1 MDRKPI
7 VLSRAC
13 IQDTLLMKRLCP
25 EKMVGLALSLYNL
38 NVQTLRRGQ
47 LAPHVEKKMLPN
59 RYLEKQRLK
68 RVAPD
73 IVITV
78 RGGLVQE
85 VRSTNPFTTVYIAD
99 YDLDSPDENA
109 ATEDAE
115 ERGNWSTVPHRR
127 PGRLP
132 HRHQPPARQ
141 GHVPADHDER
151 EGAPYPAV

>member
-25 EKMVGLALSLYNL
+25 KKMVGLALSLYNL

-78 RGGLVQE
+78 RGGMVQE

-99 YDLDSPDENA
+99 YDLDSPEENA

-115 ERGNWSTVPHRR
+115 ERGMWPDMSV
-127 PGRLP
+127 
-132 HRHQPPARQ
+132 
-141 GHVPADHDER
+141 V
-151 EGAPYPAV
+151 Y

>member
-85 VRSTNPFTTVYIAD
+85 VRSTNPFTTVHIAD
-99 YDLDSPDENA
+99 YDLDDPDGIA
-109 ATEDAE
+109 VTEEAE
-115 ERGNWSTVPHRR
+115 ERGTRSDM
-127 PGRLP
+127 
-132 HRHQPPARQ
+132 
-141 GHVPADHDER
+141 HVV
-151 EGAPYPAV
+151 Y

>member
-1 MDRKPI
+1 MNKEI
-7 VLSRAC
+7 TLSRNC

-47 LAPHVEKKMLPN
+47 LAPHVETKMLPSRFLN
-59 RYLEKQRLK
+59 MQAQK
-68 RVAPD
+68 RTAPD

-85 VRSTNPFTTVYIAD
+85 VRSTNPYTTVYIAD

-115 ERGNWSTVPHRR
+115 ERGNWPDMHIV
-127 PGRLP
+127 
-132 HRHQPPARQ
+132 
-141 GHVPADHDER
+141 
-151 EGAPYPAV
+151 Y

>member
-99 YDLDSPDENA
+99 YDLDSPEENA

-115 ERGNWSTVPHRR
+115 ERGMWPDMSV
-127 PGRLP
+127 
-132 HRHQPPARQ
+132 
-141 GHVPADHDER
+141 V
-151 EGAPYPAV
+151 Y

>member
-1 MDRKPI
+1 MIKKEMI
-7 VLSRAC
+7 LSRNC
-13 IQDTLLMKRLCP
+13 IRDTLLMKRLCP

-47 LAPHVEKKMLPN
+47 LAPHVETKMLPG

-68 RVAPD
+68 RVVPD

-85 VRSTNPFTTVYIAD
+85 VRSSNPYTTVYIAD
-99 YDLDSPDENA
+99 YDLDSPEENA

-115 ERGNWSTVPHRR
+115 ERGNWPDM
-127 PGRLP
+127 
-132 HRHQPPARQ
+132 
-141 GHVPADHDER
+141 HVV
-151 EGAPYPAV
+151 Y

>member
-1 MDRKPI
+1 MIKKEI
-7 VLSRAC
+7 TLSRNC
-13 IQDTLLMKRLCP
+13 IWDTLLMKRLCP

-47 LAPHVEKKMLPN
+47 LAPHVETKMLSG

-68 RVAPD
+68 RAAPD

-85 VRSTNPFTTVYIAD
+85 VRSSNPYTTVYIAD
-99 YDLDSPDENA
+99 YDLDSPEENA

-115 ERGNWSTVPHRR
+115 ERGNWPDMHIV
-127 PGRLP
+127 
-132 HRHQPPARQ
+132 
-141 GHVPADHDER
+141 
-151 EGAPYPAV
+151 Y

>member
-85 VRSTNPFTTVYIAD
+85 VRSTNPYTTVYIAD
-99 YDLDSPDENA
+99 YDLDSPEENA

-115 ERGNWSTVPHRR
+115 ERGNWSDMHIV
-127 PGRLP
+127 
-132 HRHQPPARQ
+132 
-141 GHVPADHDER
+141 
-151 EGAPYPAV
+151 Y